1 MHLNKFIV
9 FVLIFGLALK
19 VQSQNLGLSSYSR
32 IGIGDLAETG
42 SSRNNGMGGAGV
54 ASYNQ
59 FQVNALNPAA
69 LAVLKYTNFE
79 FDLVGKR
86 TRYLTS
92 KDIAQTGLTG
102 NIQYISLAF
111 PLHKRVNIQIGAKP
125 FSSIAYKDA
134 DQQAARDNNN
144 NPINTKFYN
153 NTSTGSGG
161 LSDFFLGGAYN
172 YKDWLLL
179 GVNAGIVMGQSV
191 YENRLEDVRKS
202 IFVYTTERF
211 EQHLRIS
218 PGILITREIKNNK
231 ADLLLTD
238 TLVGFKDSLGFQ
250 KKAEVIPTTTN
261 WFYGFGLTGSIF
273 KTLQA
278 SEFQKFDQ
286 AAYSTVRG
294 SNGYYYSDY
303 VYYKRDTI
311 RDGKL
316 GNYSLPASLRVG
328 LSLYQPN
335 KLSFALDYNF
345 ANWSKFTYN
354 QYHSKPVNQHGLA
367 LGTEFIPDFNST
379 KYYKRVAYRGGIKAE
394 MLPYEIAGQKISQI
408 QATLGAGLV
417 FAKTGVTLNVAI
429 AYGERGTVA
438 SNLVKENYW
447 LATVGIISN
456 SKWFVRRR
464 HD

>member
-9 FVLIFGLALK
+9 FVFIFGLALK

-32 IGIGDLAETG
+32 IGIGDISEQG

-79 FDLVGKR
+79 FDMAGKR

-92 KDIAQTGLTG
+92 KEIAQTGLTA
-102 NIQYISLAF
+102 NIQYISLSL
-111 PLHKRVNIQIGAKP
+111 PLHKRVIIQLGAKP
-125 FSSIAYKDA
+125 FSSIAYKDV
-134 DQQAARDNNN
+134 DQQAARDINN

-179 GVNAGIVMGQSV
+179 GVNTGVVMGQSV
-191 YENRLEDVRKS
+191 YENKLEEVRES
-202 IFVYTTERF
+202 IFLYSTERF

-231 ADLLLTD
+231 ADLMLTD
-238 TLVGFKDSLGFQ
+238 TVIGVKDSLGVQ

-278 SEFQKFDQ
+278 TEFQKFDQ
-286 AAYSTVRG
+286 STYAFIPG
-294 SNGYYYSDY
+294 NTGGYYDY
-303 VYYKRDTI
+303 VMYKRDTI

-316 GNYSLPASLRVG
+316 NNYSLPASVRIGV
-328 LSLYQPN
+328 SLYQPN
-335 KLSFALDYNF
+335 KISFSIDYNF
-345 ANWSKFTYN
+345 TNWSKYTHN
-354 QYHSKPVNQHGLA
+354 QYNSKPVNKHGLA
-367 LGTEFIPDFNST
+367 FGTEFIPDYNST

-394 MLPYEIAGQKISQI
+394 LLPYEILGQKISQI
-408 QATLGAGLV
+408 QATVGAGLV
-417 FAKTGVTLNVAI
+417 FPKSGVTLNVSL
-429 AYGERGTVA
+429 AYGQRGTVA